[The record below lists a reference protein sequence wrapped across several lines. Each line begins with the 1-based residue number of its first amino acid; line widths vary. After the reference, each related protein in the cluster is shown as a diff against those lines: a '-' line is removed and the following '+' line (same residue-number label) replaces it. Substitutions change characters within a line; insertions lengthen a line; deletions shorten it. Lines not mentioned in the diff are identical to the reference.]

1 MKYDSSVSVYR
12 ILFLG
17 DIVGKPGRRAV
28 LDELPGLK
36 KEFEPRF
43 TIVNAENSAAG
54 VGVTPQIA
62 DELFGAG
69 VNAITLGNHAFNRRE
84 ISDYLNL
91 SKPVVRPINYPRGTP
106 GRGICTIQ
114 SQGVELAV
122 INIGGR
128 VFMDGFDDPFAA
140 FDALAPELKTKH
152 VFIDF
157 HAEATSEKVAFGFH
171 VDGRASAVV
180 GTHTHIPTADETIL
194 PQGTAYITDVGMCGP
209 YPSVIGMDRDIILQ
223 KFRTSLPTRF
233 EVANEPGVICGV
245 VIDVLVETGRA
256 VSIQRIR
263 R

>member
-1 MKYDSSVSVYR
+1 MGVYR

-17 DIVGKPGRRAV
+17 DVVGKPGRIAV
-28 LDELPGLK
+28 AEELPRLK
-36 KEFEPRF
+36 QELEPRF
-43 TIVNAENSAAG
+43 TIINGENSAAG
-54 VGVTPQIA
+54 VGITPQIA
-62 DELFGAG
+62 EDLYAAGAD
-69 VNAITLGNHAFNRRE
+69 AITLGNHAFNRRE
-84 ISDYLNL
+84 IASYLD
-91 SKPVVRPINYPRGTP
+91 SGKPIVRPINYPRGIP
-106 GRGICTIQ
+106 GRGICRIQ
-114 SQGVELAV
+114 ARGIELAV

-140 FDALAPELKTKH
+140 FDSLVQDIGNKH

-180 GTHTHIPTADETIL
+180 GTHTHIQTADETVL

-209 YPSVIGMDRDIILQ
+209 YPSVIGMDREIILQ
-223 KFRTSLPTRF
+223 KFRTSMPTRF

-245 VIDVLVETGRA
+245 AIDVLEETGRA
-256 VSIQRIR
+256 VGIQRIR